1 MYVYIY
7 VYMYIYIY
15 IYIYIYHCEQIVP
28 GRHPR
33 SQDTPMRP
41 RTLRAGFP
49 CILLHTIH
57 GDATS
62 DGDGGG
68 GDVNIDYTTRSLH
81 TYMHTYVPTYT
92 LHTCMHGSP
101 RKHLTPRTTCAE
113 W

>member
-1 MYVYIY
+1 
-7 VYMYIYIY
+7 
-15 IYIYIYHCEQIVP
+15 
-28 GRHPR
+28 
-33 SQDTPMRP
+33 MRP
-41 RTLRAGFP
+41 RILRAGFP
-49 CILLHTIH
+49 YILLHTIH

-62 DGDGGG
+62 DGDGAG
-68 GDVNIDYTTRSLH
+68 GDENIDYTTRSLH